1 MSFQFVDIEQ
11 NSSEWIELR
20 KSKIGASDAPIIKK
34 VSPWQT
40 PFGLW
45 EYKLNLRE
53 GQLDNSRM
61 KRGRDLEAA
70 ALEKFNQHMGMT
82 LKPRVVLSTEHE
94 FLMASFDGCDEYGE
108 VIVEIKCPAQNG
120 NDHQSALLGIIPD
133 KYVPQIQHQLI
144 PTKPKRSFYYSFD
157 GENGTIIETEPDSIY
172 IKELLADEGKFFDC
186 MTTFTPPPL
195 MDADYLT
202 REDEEWQEI
211 AEQYL
216 SVSHSLSDLEKQ
228 EKILKAKLIELA
240 GKSNVKGA
248 GLSLS
253 RVVRKGSIDYSA
265 IPELK
270 GLDLEPFRKSHSEYW
285 TIRKSA

>member
-1 MSFQFVDIEQ
+1 MSFQFIEVDQ
-11 NSSEWIELR
+11 GSPQWHELR
-20 KSKIGASDAPIIKK
+20 KTKIGASDAPIIKK

-45 EYKLNLRE
+45 EYKMNLRE
-53 GQLDNSRM
+53 GQTDNARM

-70 ALEKFNQHMGMT
+70 ALAKFCQRTG
-82 LKPRVVLSTEHE
+82 LSLRPRVVLSTEHE
-94 FLMASFDGCDEYGE
+94 FVMASFDGCDEYGE
-108 VIVEIKCPAQNG
+108 VIVEIKCPSPDG
-120 NDHQSALLGIIPD
+120 NDHQSALLGITPEKYIPQ
-133 KYVPQIQHQLI
+133 VQHQLI

-157 GENGTIIETEPDSIY
+157 GEDGPIIETEPDANY
-172 IKELLADEGKFFDC
+172 IKELLVDESKFYEC
-186 MTTFTPPPL
+186 MTTFTPPAL
-195 MDADYLT
+195 TDADFLT
-202 REDEEWQEI
+202 REDEEWKQI

-216 SVSHSLSDLEKQ
+216 LISHSLSDLEKQ
-228 EKILKAKLIELA
+228 EKNLKAKLIELA

-253 RVVRKGSIDYSA
+253 KVVRKGTVDYSS

-270 GLDLEPFRKSHSEYW
+270 GLNLEPFRKGHSEYW